1 MRYTHLYVD
10 GNGNSRFADDQL
22 PMSEDDSGPGVAEL
36 LSGDQHVEGLRFLQL
51 PPGWFQEQRPAHN
64 RRWLLVLSGVLDVEA
79 SDGEVRRFGPGSVL
93 LVEDTSG
100 LGHRGRVVG
109 GPAEIA
115 IAPLKEATVS
125 PSP

>member
-10 GNGNSRFADDQL
+10 ENGDSRF
-22 PMSEDDSGPGVAEL
+22 EDALLEMESDESAPGVLEL
-36 LSGDQHVEGLRFLQL
+36 VSADQPVGTLRFLQL

-64 RRWLLVLSGVLDVEA
+64 HRWLCVLSGVMDVET

-100 LGHRGRVVG
+100 YGHRGRVVG
-109 GPAEIA
+109 SGPAEIV
-115 IAPLKEATVS
+115 IAPLADDR
-125 PSP
+125 

>member
-10 GNGNSRFADDQL
+10 GNGDSRFEDAQL
-22 PMSEDDSGPGVAEL
+22 PLSADGSGPGVAEL
-36 LSGDQHVEGLRFLQL
+36 VSSDQRVEGLRFLTL
-51 PPGWFQEQRPAHN
+51 PSGWFQEQRPAHN
-64 RRWLLVLSGVLDVEA
+64 RRWLLVLSGVMDVEA

-93 LVEDTSG
+93 LVEDTTG

-115 IAPLKEATVS
+115 IAPLREERV
-125 PSP
+125 

>member
-10 GNGNSRFADDQL
+10 TNGDSRFEDARL
-22 PMSEDDSGPGVAEL
+22 PMDEDASGPGVAEL
-36 LSGDQHVEGLRFLQL
+36 VSGDQLVGALRFLRL

-64 RRWLLVLSGVLDVEA
+64 RRWLLVLSGVMDVEA

-93 LVEDTSG
+93 LVEDTHG

-115 IAPLKEATVS
+115 IAPLADDGA
-125 PSP
+125 

>member
-10 GNGNSRFADDQL
+10 ENGDSRFEDAQL
-22 PMSEDDSGPGVAEL
+22 PMNEDTSGPGAAEL
-36 LSGDQHVEGLRFLQL
+36 VSADQRVGTLRFLQL

-64 RRWLLVLSGVLDVEA
+64 RRWLTVLSGVLDVEA

-100 LGHRGRVVG
+100 KGHRGRVVG
-109 GPAEIA
+109 GGPAQIA
-115 IAPLKEATVS
+115 IAPVADSTS
-125 PSP
+125 A